1 MVPAQ
6 ALAVFSLYGLVPAE
20 LTAALEGRY
29 DQLPHEA
36 VTIVTSMFIH
46 GGFFHIIGNM
56 LYMWIFANNI
66 EDAMGH
72 FKFSLFYVLG
82 GVFAAMFQYYCDT
95 SSKIP
100 MVGAS
105 GAISAVLGAY
115 LVRFPRA
122 KIISL
127 FILWIVRIPAIIFLT
142 FWFFVQL
149 LSSSR
154 EGVAWYAHIGGFIF
168 GLAYVL
174 LFARKTGRP
183 QKKNTRKRTTE
194 PVR

>member
-6 ALAVFSLYGLVPAE
+6 AQAVFSLYGLVPAE

-46 GGFFHIIGNM
+46 GGFLHIVGNM

-72 FKFSLFYVLG
+72 TKFLLFYILG

-95 SSKIP
+95 ASKIP

-115 LVRFPRA
+115 LVWFPRA

-127 FILWIVRIPAIIFLT
+127 FVLWIVRIPALIFLT
-142 FWFFVQL
+142 FWFFVQVV
-149 LSSSR
+149 SSSR
-154 EGVAWYAHIGGFIF
+154 EGVAWYAHIGGFVF
-168 GLAYVL
+168 GLAAVL
-174 LFARKTGRP
+174 FFGRKKVRP
-183 QKKNTRKRTTE
+183 QKKNTRKRPAE